1 MSLILTIEKYRE
13 YVVVN
18 KNSFSLASIQPDM
31 RLVEQDRIKP
41 LVGAAF
47 YYQLAGKVKTNADL
61 TEPEQDVLELLR
73 QAVATLAMVS
83 YLPMGQLQISDLGVT
98 VNTNGDKQK
107 QPYQWQINQ
116 LRSNLQAKGYN
127 ALEKA
132 LNLLDEHS
140 EAPEFE
146 AWTTSAAAT
155 AAHKFFLNTAVA
167 FSEHYNIGGSRLTY
181 LALMPTLRK
190 MERFSIEP
198 VLGEAYYL
206 ELKAQVVSRDVSAD
220 NLHVLEQYVRP
231 ALAHL
236 TVAKAVPEIGLTL
249 NGDALGLNVHRVE
262 ETNAQDPDASLEG
275 LLSLKVEQAMG
286 DALVFLER
294 LKKYLNANAS
304 ATRFA
309 TYFASRQYQSP
320 TAPRATVRTAPE
332 GAVYGWF

>member
-1 MSLILTIEKYRE
+1 MGLIRSIENYRE

-41 LVGAAF
+41 LVGAA
-47 YYQLAGKVKTNADL
+47 YYYELDGKLTAGTEL
-61 TEPEQDVLELLR
+61 TGPEKDVLELLR
-73 QAVATLAMVS
+73 QAVATLAMVA
-83 YLPMGQLQISDLGVT
+83 YLPMGQLEITDMGVT
-98 VNTNGDKQK
+98 VTATGDRK

-132 LNLLDEHS
+132 LTLLDEHID
-140 EAPEFE
+140 APEFA
-146 AWTTSAAAT
+146 AWATSAAAT
-155 AAHKFFLNTAVA
+155 ASHKFFLNTAA
-167 FSEHYNIGGSRLTY
+167 GFSEHYNIGGSRLTY
-181 LALMPTLRK
+181 LAMLPTLRK

-206 ELKAQVVSRDVSAD
+206 ELKAEVAARTVSAD

-236 TVAKAVPEIGLTL
+236 TVGKAVPEIGLGL
-249 NGDALGLNVHRVE
+249 NGDAIELNVYRLDDANQKE
-262 ETNAQDPDASLEG
+262 ADASLDS

-286 DALVFLER
+286 DAMVYLER
-294 LKKYLNANAS
+294 LKAYLNANAS

-320 TAPRATVRTAPE
+320 TAPRATVRTASD
-332 GAVYGWF
+332 GAVYGWL